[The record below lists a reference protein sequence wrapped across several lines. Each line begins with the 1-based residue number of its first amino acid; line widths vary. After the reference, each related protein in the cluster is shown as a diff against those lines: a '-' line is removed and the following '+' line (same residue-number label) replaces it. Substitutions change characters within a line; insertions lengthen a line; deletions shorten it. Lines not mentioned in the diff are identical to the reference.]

1 MKKTLILIALIFTL
15 QQTTA
20 QTITGILK
28 HHAGQELSLTGF
40 NNYKTVALAKTQT
53 DSLGSFT
60 LNYPKNYKGMALLK
74 SQDKNS
80 LVLLLNQTFTTIKGT
95 HISETDSL
103 QLNATENKL
112 FFNYA
117 MGQGYRTNA
126 LNAWKYLD
134 KLYNT
139 QVLFKKQ
146 EIAKNSIQKELKR
159 IKAEDTKLVNSLDKN
174 SYLAWFIP
182 IRKLIQE
189 TPTIMRT
196 ETERIPEA
204 IAQFRNTNFNNSNF
218 KTSGVLR
225 EYIEKHYFLIENMGL
240 SIDSVAV
247 QMNLSSNALINTI
260 KDNKGLLNTITEN
273 LFTYLEKRSLYK
285 SSEYLA
291 VTLLKDHQ
299 KNLEINVI
307 NRLEKYVSLK
317 VGNTAPDIQI
327 TTTKKLSDYKQPVL
341 LVFGVSDCGPCKKE
355 AIELLKY
362 YDAWKTKKDVEVVYI
377 SIDTDK
383 EAYKTAYQNAPWQS
397 YCDYKGWDTQ
407 AAKDYFVY
415 ATPTYILLDK
425 YMKILVHPSSIGQ
438 VDAWVNYKL

>member
-53 DSLGSFT
+53 DSLGNFT
-60 LNYPKNYKGMALLK
+60 LNYPKAYKGMALLK

-103 QLNATENKL
+103 VFNNTENKL

-117 MGQGYRTNA
+117 IGQGYRTNA

-139 QVLFKKQ
+139 QALFKKQ

-204 IAQFRNTNFNNSNF
+204 IAQFRNTNFKNSNF

-260 KDNKGLLNTITEN
+260 KDNKGLLNKISEN
-273 LFTYLEKRSLYK
+273 LFTYLETRSLYK

-299 KNLEINVI
+299 KDLEIHVI

-317 VGNTAPDIQI
+317 VGNTAPDIQL
-327 TTTKKLSDYKQPVL
+327 TNSKLSDIKKPVL
-341 LVFGVSDCGPCKKE
+341 LVFGASWCPLCKTE
-355 AIELLKY
+355 ALELLKY
-362 YDAWKTKKDVEVVYI
+362 YDAWKSKKDVEVVYI

-397 YCDYKGWDTQ
+397 YCDYKGWDTK
-407 AAKDYFVY
+407 AAKDYFIY

-425 YMKILVHPSSIGQ
+425 DMKILVHPSSVGQ

>member
-28 HHAGQELSLTGF
+28 HHAGQELILVGF
-40 NNYKTVALAKTQT
+40 NNYKTVELAKTQT
-53 DSLGSFT
+53 DSLGNFT
-60 LNYPKNYKGMALLK
+60 LNYPKAYKGMALLK

-189 TPTIMRT
+189 TPTIIRT

-247 QMNLSSNALINTI
+247 QMNFSSNALINTI
-260 KDNKGLLNTITEN
+260 KDNKGLLNTISEN
-273 LFTYLEKRSLYK
+273 LFTYLETRSLYK

-299 KNLEINVI
+299 KDLEINVI

-317 VGNTAPDIQI
+317 VGNTAPDIQL
-327 TTTKKLSDYKQPVL
+327 TNSKLSDIKKPVL
-341 LVFGVSDCGPCKKE
+341 LVFGASWCPLCKTE
-355 AIELLKY
+355 ALELLKY
-362 YDAWKTKKDVEVVYI
+362 YDAWKTKKDIEVIYI

-397 YCDYKGWDTQ
+397 YCDYKGWDTK

-425 YMKILVHPSSIGQ
+425 DMKILVHPSSVGQ
-438 VDAWVNYKL
+438 VDAWVNYRL

>member
-1 MKKTLILIALIFTL
+1 MKKTLILIALIFTV

-80 LVLLLNQTFTTIKGT
+80 LVLLLNQTFTTITGT

-103 QLNATENKL
+103 VFNNTENKL

-117 MGQGYRTNA
+117 IGQGYRTNA

-139 QVLFKKQ
+139 QALFKKQ

-159 IKAEDTKLVNSLDKN
+159 IKAVDTKLVNSLDKN

-225 EYIEKHYFLIENMGL
+225 EYVEKHYFLIENMGL

-247 QMNLSSNALINTI
+247 QMNLSSNTLINTI
-260 KDNKGLLNTITEN
+260 KDNKGLLNKISEN
-273 LFTYLEKRSLYK
+273 LFTYLETRSLYK

-299 KNLEINVI
+299 KDLEIHVI

-317 VGNTAPDIQI
+317 VGNTAPDIQL
-327 TTTKKLSDYKQPVL
+327 TNSKLSDIKKPVL
-341 LVFGVSDCGPCKKE
+341 LVFGASWCPLCKTE
-355 AIELLKY
+355 ALELLKY
-362 YDAWKTKKDVEVVYI
+362 YDAWKSKKDVEVVYI

-397 YCDYKGWDTQ
+397 YCDYKGWDTK

-425 YMKILVHPSSIGQ
+425 DMKILVHPSSVGQ

>member
-28 HHAGQELSLTGF
+28 YHAGQELSLVGF
-40 NNYKTVALAKTQT
+40 NNYKTVELAKTQT
-53 DSLGSFT
+53 DSLGNFT
-60 LNYPKNYKGMALLK
+60 LNYPKAYKGMALLK

-80 LVLLLNQTFTTIKGT
+80 LVLLLNQTFTIIKGT

-103 QLNATENKL
+103 QLNATENKI

-117 MGQGYRTNA
+117 KGQGYRTNA

-139 QVLFKKQ
+139 QALFKKQ
-146 EIAKNSIQKELKR
+146 ETAKNSIQKELKR

-204 IAQFRNTNFNNSNF
+204 IAQFRNTNFNNPNF

-247 QMNLSSNALINTI
+247 QMNLSSNALINNI
-260 KDNKGLLNTITEN
+260 KDNKGLLNKISEN

-299 KNLEINVI
+299 KDLDINVI
-307 NRLEKYVSLK
+307 NRLEKYVALK
-317 VGNTAPDIQI
+317 VGNTAPDIQL
-327 TTTKKLSDYKQPVL
+327 TNSKLSNIKKPIL
-341 LVFGVSDCGPCKKE
+341 LVFGASWCPLCKTE
-355 AIELLKY
+355 ALELLKY
-362 YDAWKTKKDVEVVYI
+362 YDAWKSKKDVEVVYI

-397 YCDYKGWDTQ
+397 YCDYKGWDTK
-407 AAKDYFVY
+407 AAKDYFVN

-425 YMKILVHPSSIGQ
+425 DMKILVHPSSIGQ
-438 VDAWVNYKL
+438 VDAWVNYRL

>member
-1 MKKTLILIALIFTL
+1 MKKTLTLIALIFTL
-15 QQTTA
+15 QQITA

-28 HHAGQELSLTGF
+28 HNAGQELSLMGF
-40 NNYKTVALAKTQT
+40 NNYKTVELVKTQT

-60 LNYPKNYKGMALLK
+60 LNYPKKYKGMALLK

-80 LVLLLNQTFTTIKGT
+80 LVLLLNQTFTTITGT

-103 QLNATENKL
+103 VFNNTENKL

-117 MGQGYRTNA
+117 IGQGYRTNA

-139 QVLFKKQ
+139 QALFKKQ

-189 TPTIMRT
+189 TPAIMRT

-260 KDNKGLLNTITEN
+260 KDNKGLLNKISEN
-273 LFTYLEKRSLYK
+273 LFTYLETRSLYK

-299 KNLEINVI
+299 KDLEIHVI

-317 VGNTAPDIQI
+317 VGNTAPDIQL
-327 TTTKKLSDYKQPVL
+327 TNSKLSDIKKPVL
-341 LVFGVSDCGPCKKE
+341 LVFGASWCPLCKTE
-355 AIELLKY
+355 ALELLKY
-362 YDAWKTKKDVEVVYI
+362 YDAWKSKKDVEVVYI
-377 SIDTDK
+377 STDTDK

-397 YCDYKGWDTQ
+397 YCDYKGWDTK

-425 YMKILVHPSSIGQ
+425 DMKILVHPSSVGQ
-438 VDAWVNYKL
+438 VDAWVNYRL

>member
-1 MKKTLILIALIFTL
+1 MKKTLTLIALIFTL
-15 QQTTA
+15 QQITA

-80 LVLLLNQTFTTIKGT
+80 LVLLLNQTFTTITGT
-95 HISETDSL
+95 HISEIDSL

-204 IAQFRNTNFNNSNF
+204 ITQFRNTNFNNSNF

-247 QMNLSSNALINTI
+247 QMNLSSNTLINTI
-260 KDNKGLLNTITEN
+260 KDNKGLLNKVSEN
-273 LFTYLEKRSLYK
+273 LFTYLEKRSLHK

-299 KNLEINVI
+299 KDLEIHVI

-317 VGNTAPDIQI
+317 VGNTAPDIQL
-327 TTTKKLSDYKQPVL
+327 TNSKLSDIKKSVL
-341 LVFGVSDCGPCKKE
+341 LVFGVSDCAPCKKE

-362 YDAWKTKKDVEVVYI
+362 YDAWKSKKDVEVVYI

-397 YCDYKGWDTQ
+397 YCDYKGWDTK

-425 YMKILVHPSSIGQ
+425 DMKILVHPSSVGQ
-438 VDAWVNYKL
+438 VDAWVNYRL

>member
-1 MKKTLILIALIFTL
+1 MKKTLTLIALIFTL
-15 QQTTA
+15 QQITA

-28 HHAGQELSLTGF
+28 HHAGQELSLMGF
-40 NNYKTVALAKTQT
+40 NNYKTVELAKTQT
-53 DSLGSFT
+53 DSLGNFT
-60 LNYPKNYKGMALLK
+60 LNYPKAYKGMALLK

-80 LVLLLNQTFTTIKGT
+80 LVLLLNQTFTTITGT

-103 QLNATENKL
+103 VFNNTENKL

-139 QVLFKKQ
+139 QALFKKQ

-247 QMNLSSNALINTI
+247 QMNLSSNTLINTI
-260 KDNKGLLNTITEN
+260 KDNKGLLNKISEN

-299 KNLEINVI
+299 KDLEIHVI

-317 VGNTAPDIQI
+317 VGNTAPDIQL
-327 TTTKKLSDYKQPVL
+327 TNSKLSDIKKPVL
-341 LVFGVSDCGPCKKE
+341 LVFGASWCPLCKTE
-355 AIELLKY
+355 ALELLKY
-362 YDAWKTKKDVEVVYI
+362 YDAWKSKKDVEVVYI

-397 YCDYKGWDTQ
+397 YCDYKGWDTK

-425 YMKILVHPSSIGQ
+425 DMKILVHPSSVGQ
-438 VDAWVNYKL
+438 VDAWVNYRL

>member
-1 MKKTLILIALIFTL
+1 MKKIIAIVLLITSIK
-15 QQTTA
+15 QTTA

-28 HHAGQELSLTGF
+28 HHAGQELSLVGF
-40 NNYKTVALAKTQT
+40 NNYKTVELAKTQT
-53 DSLGSFT
+53 DSLGNFT
-60 LNYPKNYKGMALLK
+60 LNYPKAYKGMALLK

-103 QLNATENKL
+103 QLNATENKI

-117 MGQGYRTNA
+117 MVQGYRTNA

-247 QMNLSSNALINTI
+247 QMNLSSNTLINTI
-260 KDNKGLLNTITEN
+260 KNNKGLLNKISEN

-299 KNLEINVI
+299 KDLEINVI

-362 YDAWKTKKDVEVVYI
+362 YDTWKTKKDVEVVYI

-383 EAYKTAYQNAPWQS
+383 EATKTAYQNAPWQS

>member
-1 MKKTLILIALIFTL
+1 MKKTLILIALIFTV

-28 HHAGQELSLTGF
+28 HHAGQELSLVGF
-40 NNYKTVALAKTQT
+40 NNYKTVELAKTQT
-53 DSLGSFT
+53 DSLGNFT
-60 LNYPKNYKGMALLK
+60 LNYPKAYKGMALLK

-139 QVLFKKQ
+139 QALFKKQ

-247 QMNLSSNALINTI
+247 QMNLSSNTLINTI
-260 KDNKGLLNTITEN
+260 KDNKGLLNNISEN

-299 KNLEINVI
+299 KDLEIHII

-317 VGNTAPDIQI
+317 VGNTAPDIQL
-327 TTTKKLSDYKQPVL
+327 TNSKLSDIKKPVL
-341 LVFGVSDCGPCKKE
+341 LVFGVSDCAPCKKE

-362 YDAWKTKKDVEVVYI
+362 YDAWKSKKDVEVVYI

-383 EAYKTAYQNAPWQS
+383 DAYKTAYQNTPWQS
-397 YCDYKGWDTQ
+397 YCDYKGWDTK

-425 YMKILVHPSSIGQ
+425 DMKILVHPSSIGQ

>member
-28 HHAGQELSLTGF
+28 HHAGQELSLVGF
-40 NNYKTVALAKTQT
+40 NNYKTVELAKTQT
-53 DSLGSFT
+53 DSLGNFT
-60 LNYPKNYKGMALLK
+60 LNYPKAYKGMALLK

-103 QLNATENKL
+103 VFNNTENKL

-117 MGQGYRTNA
+117 IGQGYRTNA

-139 QVLFKKQ
+139 QALFKKQ

-189 TPTIMRT
+189 TPTIIRT

-247 QMNLSSNALINTI
+247 QMNLSSNTLINTI
-260 KDNKGLLNTITEN
+260 KDNKGLLNKISEN
-273 LFTYLEKRSLYK
+273 LFTYLETRSLYK

-299 KNLEINVI
+299 KDLEIHVI

-317 VGNTAPDIQI
+317 VGNTAPDIQL
-327 TTTKKLSDYKQPVL
+327 TNSKLSDIKKPVL
-341 LVFGVSDCGPCKKE
+341 LVFGASWCPLCKTE
-355 AIELLKY
+355 ALELLKY
-362 YDAWKTKKDVEVVYI
+362 YDTWKTKKDVEVVYI

-425 YMKILVHPSSIGQ
+425 YMKILVHPSSVGQ

>member
-1 MKKTLILIALIFTL
+1 MKKTLTLIALIFTL

-20 QTITGILK
+20 QTITGVLK
-28 HHAGQELSLTGF
+28 YHAGQELSLEGF
-40 NNYKTVALAKTQT
+40 NNYKTVELAKTLT
-53 DSLGSFT
+53 DSLGNFT
-60 LNYPKNYKGMALLK
+60 LNYPKAYKGMALLK

-117 MGQGYRTNA
+117 TGQGYRTNA
-126 LNAWKYLD
+126 VNAWKYLD

-139 QVLFKKQ
+139 QTLFKKQ

-204 IAQFRNTNFNNSNF
+204 IAQFRNTNFNNPNF

-247 QMNLSSNALINTI
+247 QMNLSSNALINNI
-260 KDNKGLLNTITEN
+260 KDNKGLLNKISEN

-299 KNLEINVI
+299 KDLDINVI
-307 NRLEKYVSLK
+307 NRLEKYVALK
-317 VGNTAPDIQI
+317 VGNTAPDIQL
-327 TTTKKLSDYKQPVL
+327 TNSKLSNIKKPIL
-341 LVFGVSDCGPCKKE
+341 LVFGASWCPLCKTE
-355 AIELLKY
+355 ALELLKY
-362 YDAWKTKKDVEVVYI
+362 YDAWKSKKDVEVVYI

-397 YCDYKGWDTQ
+397 YCDYKGWDTK
-407 AAKDYFVY
+407 AAKDYFVN

-425 YMKILVHPSSIGQ
+425 DMKILVHPSSIGQ
-438 VDAWVNYKL
+438 VDAWVNYRL

>member
-1 MKKTLILIALIFTL
+1 MKKIIAIVLLITSIK
-15 QQTTA
+15 QTTA

-28 HHAGQELSLTGF
+28 HHAGQELSLVGF
-40 NNYKTVALAKTQT
+40 NNYKTVELAKTQT
-53 DSLGSFT
+53 DSLGNFT
-60 LNYPKNYKGMALLK
+60 LNYPKAYKGMALLK

-260 KDNKGLLNTITEN
+260 KDNKGLLNKISEN
-273 LFTYLEKRSLYK
+273 LFTYLETRSLYK

-299 KNLEINVI
+299 KDLEIHVI

-317 VGNTAPDIQI
+317 VGNTAPDIQL
-327 TTTKKLSDYKQPVL
+327 TNSKLSDIKKSVL
-341 LVFGVSDCGPCKKE
+341 LVFGVSDCAPCKKE

-362 YDAWKTKKDVEVVYI
+362 YDAWKSKKDIEVVYI

-397 YCDYKGWDTQ
+397 YCDYKGWDTK

-425 YMKILVHPSSIGQ
+425 DMKILVHPSSVGQ
-438 VDAWVNYKL
+438 VDAWVNYRL

>member
-1 MKKTLILIALIFTL
+1 MKKTLTLIALIFTL
-15 QQTTA
+15 QQITA

-28 HHAGQELSLTGF
+28 HNAGQELSLMGF
-40 NNYKTVALAKTQT
+40 NNYKTVELVKTQT

-80 LVLLLNQTFTTIKGT
+80 LVLLLNQTFTTITGT

-103 QLNATENKL
+103 VFNNTENKL

-117 MGQGYRTNA
+117 IGQGYRTNA

-139 QVLFKKQ
+139 QALFKKQ

-189 TPTIMRT
+189 TPAIMRT

-260 KDNKGLLNTITEN
+260 KDNKGLLNKISEN
-273 LFTYLEKRSLYK
+273 LFTYLETRSLYK

-299 KNLEINVI
+299 KDLEIHVI

-317 VGNTAPDIQI
+317 VGNTAPDIQL
-327 TTTKKLSDYKQPVL
+327 TNSKLSDIKKPVL
-341 LVFGVSDCGPCKKE
+341 LVFGASWCPLCKTE
-355 AIELLKY
+355 ALELLKY
-362 YDAWKTKKDVEVVYI
+362 YDAWKSKKDVEVVYI

-397 YCDYKGWDTQ
+397 YCDYKGWDTK

-425 YMKILVHPSSIGQ
+425 DMKILVHPSSVGQ

>member
-1 MKKTLILIALIFTL
+1 MKKTLILIALIFTV

-28 HHAGQELSLTGF
+28 HHAGQELSLVGF
-40 NNYKTVALAKTQT
+40 NNYKTVELAKTQT
-53 DSLGSFT
+53 DSLGNFT
-60 LNYPKNYKGMALLK
+60 LNYPKAYKGMALLK

-139 QVLFKKQ
+139 QALFKKQ

-240 SIDSVAV
+240 SVDSVAV
-247 QMNLSSNALINTI
+247 QMNLSSNTLINTI
-260 KDNKGLLNTITEN
+260 KDNKGLLNNISEN

-299 KNLEINVI
+299 KDLEIHVI

-317 VGNTAPDIQI
+317 VGNTAPDIQL
-327 TTTKKLSDYKQPVL
+327 TNSKLSDIKKPVL
-341 LVFGVSDCGPCKKE
+341 LVFGVSDCAPCKKE

-362 YDAWKTKKDVEVVYI
+362 YDAWKSKKDVEVVYI

-383 EAYKTAYQNAPWQS
+383 DAYKTAYQNTPWQS
-397 YCDYKGWDTQ
+397 YCDYKGWDTK

>member
-1 MKKTLILIALIFTL
+1 MKKKLTLIALIFTL

-28 HHAGQELSLTGF
+28 HHAGQELSLVGF
-40 NNYKTVALAKTQT
+40 NNYKTVELAKTQT
-53 DSLGSFT
+53 DSLGNFT
-60 LNYPKNYKGMALLK
+60 LNYPKAYKGMALLK

-80 LVLLLNQTFTTIKGT
+80 LVLLLNQTFTNIKGT

-117 MGQGYRTNA
+117 TGQGYLTNA

-139 QVLFKKQ
+139 QALFKKQ
-146 EIAKNSIQKELKR
+146 ETAKNSIQKELKR

-204 IAQFRNTNFNNSNF
+204 IAQFRNTNFNNPNF

-247 QMNLSSNALINTI
+247 QMNLSSNALINNI
-260 KDNKGLLNTITEN
+260 KDNKGLLNKISEN

-299 KNLEINVI
+299 KDLDINVI
-307 NRLEKYVSLK
+307 NRLEKYVALK
-317 VGNTAPDIQI
+317 VGNTAPDIQL
-327 TTTKKLSDYKQPVL
+327 TNSKLSNIKKPIL
-341 LVFGVSDCGPCKKE
+341 LVFGASWCPLCKTE
-355 AIELLKY
+355 ALELLKY
-362 YDAWKTKKDVEVVYI
+362 YDAWKSKKDVEVVYI

-397 YCDYKGWDTQ
+397 YCDYKGWDTK
-407 AAKDYFVY
+407 AAKDYFVN

-425 YMKILVHPSSIGQ
+425 DMKILVHPSSIGQ
-438 VDAWVNYKL
+438 VDAWVNYRL

>member
-1 MKKTLILIALIFTL
+1 MKKTLILIALIFTV

-28 HHAGQELSLTGF
+28 HHAGQELSLVGF
-40 NNYKTVALAKTQT
+40 NNYKTVELAKTQT
-53 DSLGSFT
+53 DSLGNFT
-60 LNYPKNYKGMALLK
+60 LNYPKAYKGMALLK

-117 MGQGYRTNA
+117 IGQGYRTNA

-139 QVLFKKQ
+139 QALFKKQ

-240 SIDSVAV
+240 SVDSVAV
-247 QMNLSSNALINTI
+247 QMNLSSNTLINTI
-260 KDNKGLLNTITEN
+260 KDNKGLLNNISEN

-299 KNLEINVI
+299 KDLEIHVI

-317 VGNTAPDIQI
+317 VGNTAPDIQL
-327 TTTKKLSDYKQPVL
+327 TNSKLSDIKKPVL
-341 LVFGVSDCGPCKKE
+341 LVFGASWCPLCKTE
-355 AIELLKY
+355 ALELLKY
-362 YDAWKTKKDVEVVYI
+362 YDAWKSKKDVEVVYI

-383 EAYKTAYQNAPWQS
+383 EAYKTAYQNTPWQS
-397 YCDYKGWDTQ
+397 YCDYKGWDTK

-425 YMKILVHPSSIGQ
+425 DMKILVHPSSIGQ

>member
-28 HHAGQELSLTGF
+28 HHAGQELSLVGF
-40 NNYKTVALAKTQT
+40 NNYKTVELAKTQT
-53 DSLGSFT
+53 DSLGNFT
-60 LNYPKNYKGMALLK
+60 LNYPKAYKGMALLK

-80 LVLLLNQTFTTIKGT
+80 LVLLLNQTFTTITGT

-103 QLNATENKL
+103 VFNNTENKL

-117 MGQGYRTNA
+117 IGQGYRTNA

-139 QVLFKKQ
+139 QALFKKQ

-159 IKAEDTKLVNSLDKN
+159 IKAVDTKLVNSLDKN

-204 IAQFRNTNFNNSNF
+204 IAQFRNTNFKNSNF

-260 KDNKGLLNTITEN
+260 KDNKGLLNKISEN

-299 KNLEINVI
+299 KDLEIHVI

-317 VGNTAPDIQI
+317 VGNTAPDIQL
-327 TTTKKLSDYKQPVL
+327 TNSKLSDIKKPVL
-341 LVFGVSDCGPCKKE
+341 LVFGASWCPLCKTE
-355 AIELLKY
+355 ALELLKY
-362 YDAWKTKKDVEVVYI
+362 YDAWKSKKDVEVVYI

-397 YCDYKGWDTQ
+397 YCDYKGWDTK

-425 YMKILVHPSSIGQ
+425 DMKILVHPSSVGQ

>member
-28 HHAGQELSLTGF
+28 HHAGQELSLVGF
-40 NNYKTVALAKTQT
+40 NNYKTVKLAKTQT
-53 DSLGSFT
+53 DSLGNFT
-60 LNYPKNYKGMALLK
+60 LNYPKAYKGMALLK

-80 LVLLLNQTFTTIKGT
+80 LVLLLSQTLTTIKGT

-134 KLYNT
+134 KLYST
-139 QVLFKKQ
+139 QALFKKQ
-146 EIAKNSIQKELKR
+146 KIAKNSIQKELKR

-260 KDNKGLLNTITEN
+260 KDNKGLLNKISEN

-299 KNLEINVI
+299 KDLEINVI

-362 YDAWKTKKDVEVVYI
+362 YDAWKSKKDVEVVYI

-397 YCDYKGWDTQ
+397 YCDYKGWDTK

-415 ATPTYILLDK
+415 GTPTYILLDK

>member
-28 HHAGQELSLTGF
+28 HHAGQELILVGF
-40 NNYKTVALAKTQT
+40 NNYKTVELAKTQT
-53 DSLGSFT
+53 DSLGNFT
-60 LNYPKNYKGMALLK
+60 LNYPKAYKGMALLK

-189 TPTIMRT
+189 TPTIIRT

-204 IAQFRNTNFNNSNF
+204 IAQFRNTNFNNPNF

-247 QMNLSSNALINTI
+247 QINLSSNALINTI

-299 KNLEINVI
+299 KDLEINVI

-317 VGNTAPDIQI
+317 VGNTAPDIQL
-327 TTTKKLSDYKQPVL
+327 TNSKLSDIKKPVL

>member
-1 MKKTLILIALIFTL
+1 MKKTLTLIALIFTV

-28 HHAGQELSLTGF
+28 HHAGQELSLVGF
-40 NNYKTVALAKTQT
+40 NNYKTVELAKTQT
-53 DSLGSFT
+53 DSLGNFT
-60 LNYPKNYKGMALLK
+60 LNYPKAYKGMALLK

-80 LVLLLNQTFTTIKGT
+80 LVLLLSQTLTTIKGT

-112 FFNYA
+112 FFNYG

-139 QVLFKKQ
+139 QALFKKQ

-204 IAQFRNTNFNNSNF
+204 IAQFRNTNFNNPNF

-247 QMNLSSNALINTI
+247 QINLSSNALINTI
-260 KDNKGLLNTITEN
+260 KDNKGLLNKISEN
-273 LFTYLEKRSLYK
+273 LFTYLETRSLYK

-299 KNLEINVI
+299 KDLEIHVI

-317 VGNTAPDIQI
+317 VGNTAPDIQL
-327 TTTKKLSDYKQPVL
+327 TNSKLSDIKKPVL
-341 LVFGVSDCGPCKKE
+341 LVFGASWCPLCKTE
-355 AIELLKY
+355 ALELLKY
-362 YDAWKTKKDVEVVYI
+362 YDAWKSKKDVEVVYI